1 MGLPANTTPRS
12 TDPAELRRALD
23 MMDFFAG
30 LIEAAA
36 LPRSKAPGETA
47 VIPTIVLSGFLGAGK
62 TTLLRHLLT
71 ASHGMK
77 IAALVNDFAALN
89 IDAALVSDVSDDT
102 TALQNGCICCSLSGG
117 VARSLTEIVARNTQ
131 ADAIVI
137 EASGVSDPSGIAHVA
152 QTVEGIAL
160 DSVVAVVDASETTQG
175 KAHDALTARQVA
187 AANLILLNKCDL
199 VSPDVAAA
207 VENRLRRLAPRAQVL
222 RTTHCAVPPAL
233 LFDAAMRPELA
244 EHSHPILADQT
255 FASVVLHQS
264 SPVDRAAFE
273 TCLNDLPSGVFRAK
287 GFVTLSDAPDT
298 PVLLQLV
305 GRRWSLTDS
314 TDHSLETGLVVIGQ
328 ADSFQPGDI
337 PGRFE
342 ALGLHLA

>member
-1 MGLPANTTPRS
+1 MGQPANTTPRAA
-12 TDPAELRRALD
+12 DPVELRRALD
-23 MMDFFAG
+23 TMDFFAG

-36 LPRSKAPGETA
+36 LPRSKVPCA
-47 VIPTIVLSGFLGAGK
+47 VTPIPTIVLSGFLGAGK

-89 IDAALVSDVSDDT
+89 IDTTLISDVSDDT

-117 VARSLTEIVARNTQ
+117 VARSLAEIVDRDAPV
-131 ADAIVI
+131 DAIVI

-152 QTVEGIAL
+152 QTVEGIEL
-160 DSVVAVVDASETTQG
+160 DSIVAVVDASEPTQG
-175 KAHDALTARQVA
+175 EAQDTLAARQVA
-187 AANLILLNKCDL
+187 AAKLILLNKCDL
-199 VSPDVAAA
+199 VSPEVAAG
-207 VENRLRRLAPRAQVL
+207 VEARLRASAPHAQVL
-222 RTTHCAVPPAL
+222 RTTHCAVPTAL

-244 EHSHPILADQT
+244 EHSHPVHADDT
-255 FASVVLHQS
+255 FASIVLHQS
-264 SPVDRAAFE
+264 RPIDRVAFE

-287 GFVTLSDAPDT
+287 GFVTFLDAPS

-314 TDHSLETGLVVIGQ
+314 SDRSVETGLVVIGH
-328 ADSFQPGDI
+328 ADSFQHGDI
-337 PGRFE
+337 TGHFA
-342 ALGLHLA
+342 ALGLHPA